1 MDSQTLMIGMFSI
14 MGVMLIF
21 IIVAF
26 VLIQRKNSKSEKAA
40 LKKSLAAA
48 GEKKRIIENGL
59 LPKIIS
65 IIGDHSCY
73 KKVFI

>member
-14 MGVMLIF
+14 MGAMLIF

-40 LKKSLAAA
+40 LKRSLAAS
-48 GEKKRIIENGL
+48 GEKKRII
-59 LPKIIS
+59 
-65 IIGDHSCY
+65 
-73 KKVFI
+73 